1 VELTGYLAV
10 ARRWW
15 WTLLVAT
22 WVAGVSGYVVA
33 SQIPPTYEAETQ
45 LLVGPYNTDRDTLVA
60 SGDLVQ
66 TYSQLV
72 TTTPLLESAIAE
84 AGATLTATDLNL
96 ATRVTAN
103 DTTRFL
109 TIRVQDTSPVMA
121 ATLANKLADE
131 LTLLA
136 SRGTNRPEGQ
146 VTVVDFAVPPTDA
159 VAPQKSLIVGLAALA
174 ALIGAM
180 VLVMLLE
187 YLSAAVR
194 SEDELGRLTGLPL
207 LGRLDIARSL
217 PGERGLIDQAPD
229 SAAAA
234 AYRLVLAKAAFR
246 ETGGPARSIVVI
258 GTGSD
263 GASSQVASNLAAITA
278 RSGRQVVLVDY
289 DASDASVTR
298 IFGLHDRSGVTDL
311 VDASP
316 ADVSSRLVRV
326 SSTLRIL
333 AHGISQEP
341 DTIDPDRAAAVI
353 AALVDQA
360 DLVLI
365 NAGVLHLSAGALAW
379 AQAADAAILVAVRD
393 QARRDDVEYAAES
406 LRLVGVEVAGTVLA
420 ERKRGIRR
428 GRGRAEVPERP
439 RPTARET
446 PREPVR
452 DPFREPRRE
461 PVRESFREQAREPS
475 REPVREPVREVFRE
489 PMRQPAFEPLRELRP
504 EPVREP
510 FREPVIREAFREP
523 IVRTSPEP
531 VRDIKPEPIREIEP
545 EPIPEIEPEPIR
557 EIEPE
562 PIREIEPEPIRE
574 IQPRPRKTPT
584 RRSPRRRS
592 DPSPNA

>member
-1 VELTGYLAV
+1 MELTGYLAV

-60 SGDLVQ
+60 AGDLVQ

-84 AGATLTATDLNL
+84 AGATLSATDLNL

-103 DTTRFL
+103 DVTRFL
-109 TIRVQDTSPVMA
+109 TIRVQDTNPVMA

-131 LTLLA
+131 ITQLA

-146 VTVVDFAVPPTDA
+146 LQVVDFAVPPTEPI
-159 VAPQKSLIVGLAALA
+159 APQKSLIVGLAALA

-246 ETGGPARSIVVI
+246 EGGAARSIVVV

-263 GASSQVASNLAAITA
+263 GASSQVAANLAAITA

-289 DASDASVTR
+289 DAGDASVTR

-326 SSTLRIL
+326 SSALRVL

-341 DTIDPDRAAAVI
+341 DTIDPARASAVI

-360 DLVLI
+360 DLVMI

-420 ERKRGIRR
+420 ERKRAIRR
-428 GRGRAEVPERP
+428 GRARAETPERP
-439 RPTARET
+439 RPPARGAAREQV
-446 PREPVR
+446 REPVR
-452 DPFREPRRE
+452 EARRE
-461 PVRESFREQAREPS
+461 PVRESFRE
-475 REPVREPVREVFRE
+475 PVRDQVRDVFRE
-489 PMRQPAFEPLRELRP
+489 PARERAYEPLRELRP
-504 EPVREP
+504 EPVPERL
-510 FREPVIREAFREP
+510 REPVIRESFREP
-523 IVRTSPEP
+523 VVR
-531 VRDIKPEPIREIEP
+531 VQA
-545 EPIPEIEPEPIR
+545 EPIR

-562 PIREIEPEPIRE
+562 PIREIEPETIRQIEPEPISE
-574 IQPRPRKTPT
+574 IEPEPIDDIAPERPRKTPT
-584 RRSPRRRS
+584 RRTPRRRS

>member
-45 LLVGPYNTDRDTLVA
+45 LLVGPFNTDRETLVA
-60 SGDLVQ
+60 AGDLVQ

-84 AGATLTATDLNL
+84 AEATLTATDLNL

-103 DTTRFL
+103 DVTRFL
-109 TIRVQDTSPVMA
+109 TIRVQDTNPVMA

-131 LTLLA
+131 ITLLA

-146 VTVVDFAVPPTDA
+146 IQIVDFAVPPTDA

-194 SEDELGRLTGLPL
+194 SEAELGRLTGLPL

-217 PGERGLIDQAPD
+217 PGERGLIDQTPD

-246 ETGGPARSIVVI
+246 DAGGPARSIVIV

-263 GASSQVASNLAAITA
+263 GASSQVAANLAAITA
-278 RSGRQVVLVDY
+278 RSGRQVALVDY
-289 DASDASVTR
+289 DASDMSVTR

-333 AHGISQEP
+333 ALGISQEP

-353 AALVDQA
+353 AALVEQA
-360 DLVLI
+360 DLVMI

-428 GRGRAEVPERP
+428 SRARAETPERP
-439 RPTARET
+439 RVTTRET
-446 PREPVR
+446 PRERV
-452 DPFREPRRE
+452 REPVPE
-461 PVRESFREQAREPS
+461 PVRESIREPIRES
-475 REPVREPVREVFRE
+475 RREPLRESYREPIREPVRDVFREPVREPTY
-489 PMRQPAFEPLRELRP
+489 EPLRELRP
-504 EPVREP
+504 EPVPEP
-510 FREPVIREAFREP
+510 LREPVIRESFREP
-523 IVRTSPEP
+523 IVQP
-531 VRDIKPEPIREIEP
+531 
-545 EPIPEIEPEPIR
+545 EPEPIR

-562 PIREIEPEPIRE
+562 PIREVEPR
-574 IQPRPRKTPT
+574 RPRKTPT

>member
-22 WVAGVSGYVVA
+22 WVAGVSGYIVA

-60 SGDLVQ
+60 AGDLVQ

-72 TTTPLLESAIAE
+72 TTTPLLQSAIIESGANLTPAE
-84 AGATLTATDLNL
+84 LFL

-103 DTTRFL
+103 DVTRFL
-109 TIRVQDTSPVMA
+109 TIRVQDTDREMA

-131 LTLLA
+131 ITVLA
-136 SRGTNRPEGQ
+136 SGGTNRPEGQ
-146 VTVVDFAVPPTDA
+146 LTIVDFAVPPPADQP
-159 VAPQKSLIVGLAALA
+159 VAPQRSLIVGLAALA

-207 LGRLDIARSL
+207 LGRVEIGRAL
-217 PGERGLIDQAPD
+217 PSGERGLIDQAPD

-234 AYRLVLAKAAFR
+234 AYRLVLAKGAFR
-246 ETGGPARSIVVI
+246 EGGGAARSIVVV

-263 GASSQVASNLAAITA
+263 GASSQVAANLAAITA

-289 DASDASVTR
+289 DQSDASVTR
-298 IFGLHDRSGVTDL
+298 IFGLQDRSGITDL
-311 VDASP
+311 VDGSA

-326 SSTLRIL
+326 SGTLRVL
-333 AHGISQEP
+333 AHGISQDP
-341 DTIDPDRAAAVI
+341 DTIDVARAGAI
-353 AALVDQA
+353 ISALVDQA
-360 DLVLI
+360 DLIVI
-365 NAGVLHLSAGALAW
+365 NAGALHLSAGALAW

-406 LRLVGVEVAGTVLA
+406 LRLVGVEVSGTVLA
-420 ERKRGIRR
+420 DRKRGIRR
-428 GRGRAEVPERP
+428 SRGRADVPERP
-439 RPTARET
+439 RPT
-446 PREPVR
+446 P
-452 DPFREPRRE
+452 REPRRE
-461 PVRESFREQAREPS
+461 PAREQFRQSTVERAAEPIREPA
-475 REPVREPVREVFRE
+475 
-489 PMRQPAFEPLRELRP
+489 RQPAPEAYRRPFQEVATEPTYPSLRELR
-504 EPVREP
+504 V
-510 FREPVIREAFREP
+510 
-523 IVRTSPEP
+523 
-531 VRDIKPEPIREIEP
+531 EP
-545 EPIPEIEPEPIR
+545 EPLRRISSEPNGPVEPEPLHP
-557 EIEPE
+557 IEPA
-562 PIREIEPEPIRE
+562 PAP
-574 IQPRPRKTPT
+574 KTRT
-584 RRSPRRRS
+584 RRAPRRRS

>member
-60 SGDLVQ
+60 AGDLVQ

-72 TTTPLLESAIAE
+72 TTTPLLQSAIAE
-84 AGATLTATDLNL
+84 AGSTLTPAELNL

-103 DTTRFL
+103 DVTRFL
-109 TIRVQDTSPVMA
+109 TIRVQDTNPEMA
-121 ATLANKLADE
+121 ARLANNLADE
-131 LTLLA
+131 IIQLA
-136 SRGTNRPEGQ
+136 SFGTNRPEGQ
-146 VTVVDFAVPPTDA
+146 LTPVDFAVPPPADQPI
-159 VAPQKSLIVGLAALA
+159 APQKSLIVGLAALA

-207 LGRLDIARSL
+207 LGRVEIGRSL
-217 PGERGLIDQAPD
+217 PSGDRGLIDQAPD

-246 ETGGPARSIVVI
+246 DMGGAARSIVVV

-263 GASSQVASNLAAITA
+263 GASSQVAANLAAITA

-289 DASDASVTR
+289 DQTDASVTR
-298 IFGLHDRSGVTDL
+298 IFGLQDRSGITDL

-326 SSTLRIL
+326 SGTLRIL
-333 AHGISQEP
+333 AHGISQDP
-341 DTIDPDRAAAVI
+341 DTIDVGRASAI
-353 AALVDQA
+353 LSALADQA
-360 DLVLI
+360 DVVLI
-365 NAGVLHLSAGALAW
+365 NAGALHLSAGALAW

-428 GRGRAEVPERP
+428 GRSRSDFPERP
-439 RPTARET
+439 RPT
-446 PREPVR
+446 PR
-452 DPFREPRRE
+452 DPRRE
-461 PVRESFREQAREPS
+461 PGREPT
-475 REPVREPVREVFRE
+475 RDVTDER
-489 PMRQPAFEPLRELRP
+489 
-504 EPVREP
+504 VREP
-510 FREPVIREAFREP
+510 FLGSERQPA
-523 IVRTSPEP
+523 PEP
-531 VRDIKPEPIREIEP
+531 YRQPFQEPAPEPAYQPLREVRIEP
-545 EPIPEIEPEPIR
+545 EPLRGVEPEPLRSID
-557 EIEPE
+557 PT
-562 PIREIEPEPIRE
+562 PPS
-574 IQPRPRKTPT
+574 KSPT
-584 RRSPRRRS
+584 RRAPRRRS

>member
-1 VELTGYLAV
+1 MELTGYLAV

-45 LLVGPYNTDRDTLVA
+45 LLVGPFNTDRETLVA

-72 TTTPLLESAIAE
+72 TTTPLLDSAIAE
-84 AGATLTATDLNL
+84 AGSTLTPADLML

-109 TIRVQDTSPVMA
+109 SIRVQDTSPVMA

-131 LTLLA
+131 LTQLA

-146 VTVVDFAVPPTDA
+146 VQIVDSAVPPTEPI
-159 VAPQKSLIVGLAALA
+159 APQKSLIVALAALA

-194 SEDELGRLTGLPL
+194 SEDELGRLTGLPF

-246 ETGGPARSIVVI
+246 DAGGPARSIVIV

-263 GASSQVASNLAAITA
+263 GASSQVAANLGAITA

-326 SSTLRIL
+326 SSTMRIL

-353 AALVDQA
+353 AALVEQA
-360 DLVLI
+360 DLVMV
-365 NAGVLHLSAGALAW
+365 NAGALHLSAGALAW

-406 LRLVGVEVAGTVLA
+406 LRLVNVEVAGTVLA

-428 GRGRAEVPERP
+428 GRGRPEAPAPDRP
-439 RPTARET
+439 RPSGREAQ
-446 PREPVR
+446 
-452 DPFREPRRE
+452 
-461 PVRESFREQAREPS
+461 REQV
-475 REPVREPVREVFRE
+475 REPVREPIREPIRESRREPLREPARDLARDQVRDMFRE
-489 PMRQPAFEPLRELRP
+489 PVREATYEPLRELRP
-504 EPVREP
+504 EPVQL
-510 FREPVIREAFREP
+510 REPVIRESFREP
-523 IVRTSPEP
+523 IIQSEP
-531 VRDIKPEPIREIEP
+531 GSFREPTVQS
-545 EPIPEIEPEPIR
+545 EPEPIR

-562 PIREIEPEPIRE
+562 TL
-574 IQPRPRKTPT
+574 KTPT
-584 RRSPRRRS
+584 RRNPRRRS
-592 DPSPNA
+592 DPRPNA

>member
-1 VELTGYLAV
+1 MELTGYLAV

-45 LLVGPYNTDRDTLVA
+45 LLVGPFNTDRETLVA

-72 TTTPLLESAIAE
+72 TTTPLLQSAITE
-84 AGATLTATDLNL
+84 AGAQLTPADLSL

-109 TIRVQDTSPVMA
+109 SIRVQDTSPVMA

-131 LTLLA
+131 LTQLA
-136 SRGTNRPEGQ
+136 SAGTNRPEGQ
-146 VTVVDFAVPPTDA
+146 VQIVDAAVPPTEP

-194 SEDELGRLTGLPL
+194 SEDELGRLSGLPF
-207 LGRLDIARSL
+207 LGRLDISRSL

-246 ETGGPARSIVVI
+246 DAGGPARSIVVV

-263 GASSQVASNLAAITA
+263 GASSQIAANLAAITA

-289 DASDASVTR
+289 DSSDWSVTR
-298 IFGLHDRSGVTDL
+298 IFGLYDRSGVTDL
-311 VDASP
+311 IDASP

-326 SSTLRIL
+326 SSTMRVLP
-333 AHGISQEP
+333 HGISKEP

-360 DLVLI
+360 DLVMI
-365 NAGVLHLSAGALAW
+365 NAGALHLSAGALAW

-406 LRLVGVEVAGTVLA
+406 LRLVNVEVAGTVLA

-428 GRGRAEVPERP
+428 GRARPETPERP
-439 RPTARET
+439 RPTPRVTQRESV
-446 PREPVR
+446 REPIREPFSPVRFEPATEQVR
-452 DPFREPRRE
+452 DVYPATAARGHLRTAAGASPGARPSAAPRACDPRVVPRADRAVGTGAGPRVVHEPIVQSEPEPVGEVEPEPIVQSEPE
-461 PVRESFREQAREPS
+461 PVRESFSEPIVQS
-475 REPVREPVREVFRE
+475 EPEPVREV
-489 PMRQPAFEPLRELRP
+489 
-504 EPVREP
+504 
-510 FREPVIREAFREP
+510 
-523 IVRTSPEP
+523 
-531 VRDIKPEPIREIEP
+531 EP
-545 EPIPEIEPEPIR
+545 EPI
-557 EIEPE
+557 
-562 PIREIEPEPIRE
+562 
-574 IQPRPRKTPT
+574 KTPT
-584 RRSPRRRS
+584 RRSSRRRS
-592 DPSPNA
+592 NPSPNA

>member
-1 VELTGYLAV
+1 MELTGYLAV

-22 WVAGVSGYVVA
+22 WVAGVSGYIVA

-60 SGDLVQ
+60 AGDLVQ

-72 TTTPLLESAIAE
+72 TTTPLLESAIIE
-84 AGATLTATDLNL
+84 AGANLTPAELSL

-103 DTTRFL
+103 DVTRFL
-109 TIRVQDTSPVMA
+109 TIRVQDTDRVMA

-131 LTLLA
+131 ITVLA
-136 SRGTNRPEGQ
+136 SGGTNRPEGQ
-146 VTVVDFAVPPTDA
+146 LTIVDFAVPPPADQP
-159 VAPQKSLIVGLAALA
+159 VAPQRSLIVALAALA

-207 LGRLDIARSL
+207 LGRVEIGRAL
-217 PGERGLIDQAPD
+217 PSGERGLIDQAPD

-234 AYRLVLAKAAFR
+234 AYRLVLAKGAFR
-246 ETGGPARSIVVI
+246 EGGGVARSIVVV

-263 GASSQVASNLAAITA
+263 GASSQVAANLAAITA

-289 DASDASVTR
+289 DQSDASVTR
-298 IFGLHDRSGVTDL
+298 IFGLQDRSGITDL
-311 VDASP
+311 VDGSA

-326 SSTLRIL
+326 SGTLRVL
-333 AHGISQEP
+333 AHGISQDP
-341 DTIDPDRAAAVI
+341 DTIDVARAGAI
-353 AALVDQA
+353 ISALVDQA
-360 DLVLI
+360 DLIVI
-365 NAGVLHLSAGALAW
+365 NAGALHLSAGALAW

-428 GRGRAEVPERP
+428 NRGRSDLPERP
-439 RPTARET
+439 RPT
-446 PREPVR
+446 PRDPRRQPVR
-452 DPFREPRRE
+452 DPSRVGTNERAS
-461 PVRESFREQAREPS
+461 ESQHGSE
-475 REPVREPVREVFRE
+475 
-489 PMRQPAFEPLRELRP
+489 RQPAPEAYRRPFQEVANEPMYQPLRELR
-504 EPVREP
+504 V
-510 FREPVIREAFREP
+510 
-523 IVRTSPEP
+523 
-531 VRDIKPEPIREIEP
+531 EP
-545 EPIPEIEPEPIR
+545 EPLRRIGNEPSGPVEPEPLHP
-557 EIEPE
+557 IEPA
-562 PIREIEPEPIRE
+562 P
-574 IQPRPRKTPT
+574 KTRT
-584 RRSPRRRS
+584 RRAPRRRS
-592 DPSPNA
+592 DSSPNA

>member
-1 VELTGYLAV
+1 MELTGYLAV

-33 SQIPPTYEAETQ
+33 SQIPPTYEAQTQ

-60 SGDLVQ
+60 AGDLVQ

-72 TTTPLLESAIAE
+72 TTTPLLQSAIDE
-84 AGATLTATDLNL
+84 AGSTLTPADLKL

-103 DTTRFL
+103 DVTRFL
-109 TIRVQDTSPVMA
+109 TIRVQDTNRDMA
-121 ATLANKLADE
+121 ARLANNLADE
-131 LTLLA
+131 IIQLA
-136 SRGTNRPEGQ
+136 SFGTNRPEGQ
-146 VTVVDFAVPPTDA
+146 LTPVDFAVPPVEP

-207 LGRLDIARSL
+207 LGRVEIGRSL
-217 PGERGLIDQAPD
+217 PSGDRGLIDQAPD

-234 AYRLVLAKAAFR
+234 AYRLVLAKGAFR
-246 ETGGPARSIVVI
+246 EGGGAARSIVVV

-263 GASSQVASNLAAITA
+263 GASSQVAANLAAITA

-289 DASDASVTR
+289 DQTDASVTR
-298 IFGLHDRSGVTDL
+298 IFGLQDRSGITDL

-326 SSTLRIL
+326 SGTLRIL
-333 AHGISQEP
+333 AHGISQDP
-341 DTIDPDRAAAVI
+341 DTIDVDRASAI
-353 AALVDQA
+353 LAALGDQA
-360 DLVLI
+360 DLILI
-365 NAGVLHLSAGALAW
+365 NAGALHLSAGALAW

-420 ERKRGIRR
+420 ERRRGIRR
-428 GRGRAEVPERP
+428 SRSRSDLPERP
-439 RPTARET
+439 RPT
-446 PREPVR
+446 PR
-452 DPFREPRRE
+452 DPRRE
-461 PVRESFREQAREPS
+461 PVSDPS
-475 REPVREPVREVFRE
+475 REVTSERVREPLGGSE
-489 PMRQPAFEPLRELRP
+489 RQPAPEPYQRSFQAPAPEPAYQPLRE
-504 EPVREP
+504 VR
-510 FREPVIREAFREP
+510 
-523 IVRTSPEP
+523 
-531 VRDIKPEPIREIEP
+531 IEP
-545 EPIPEIEPEPIR
+545 EPLRPVEPEPLHSIEPESPA
-557 EIEPE
+557 
-562 PIREIEPEPIRE
+562 
-574 IQPRPRKTPT
+574 KSPT
-584 RRSPRRRS
+584 RRTPRRRS

>member
-1 VELTGYLAV
+1 MELTGYLAV

-45 LLVGPYNTDRDTLVA
+45 LLVGPFNTDRETLVA

-72 TTTPLLESAIAE
+72 TTTPLLDSAIKE
-84 AGATLTATDLNL
+84 AGARLTPADLGL

-109 TIRVQDTSPVMA
+109 SIRVQDTSPVMA
-121 ATLANKLADE
+121 ATLANKLAEE
-131 LTLLA
+131 LTQLA
-136 SRGTNRPEGQ
+136 SAGTNRPEGQ
-146 VTVVDFAVPPTDA
+146 VQIVDAAVPPTEP
-159 VAPQKSLIVGLAALA
+159 VAPQRSLIVALAALA

-194 SEDELGRLTGLPL
+194 SEDELGRLTGLPF
-207 LGRLDIARSL
+207 LGRLDISRSL

-246 ETGGPARSIVVI
+246 DAGGPARSIVVV

-263 GASSQVASNLAAITA
+263 GASSQIAANLAAITA
-278 RSGRQVVLVDY
+278 RSGRQVVVVDY

-326 SSTLRIL
+326 SSTLRVL
-333 AHGISQEP
+333 PHGISQEP
-341 DTIDPDRAAAVI
+341 DTIDRDRAAAVI

-360 DLVLI
+360 DLVMV
-365 NAGVLHLSAGALAW
+365 NAGALHLSAGALAW

-406 LRLVGVEVAGTVLA
+406 LRLVNVEVAGTVLA

-428 GRGRAEVPERP
+428 GRGRPETPERP
-439 RPTARET
+439 RPTTRQAQ
-446 PREPVR
+446 
-452 DPFREPRRE
+452 
-461 PVRESFREQAREPS
+461 RES
-475 REPVREPVREVFRE
+475 VREPVRETFRE
-489 PMRQPAFEPLRELRP
+489 VRVEPVPDQVRDVYPAPVLQASYEPPRELRP
-504 EPVREP
+504 EPVP
-510 FREPVIREAFREP
+510 QPLREPVILESYGPP
-523 IVRTSPEP
+523 IVQPEPEP
-531 VRDIKPEPIREIEP
+531 VREIEP
-545 EPIPEIEPEPIR
+545 EPI
-557 EIEPE
+557 
-562 PIREIEPEPIRE
+562 
-574 IQPRPRKTPT
+574 KTPT
-584 RRSPRRRS
+584 RRSSRRRRN
-592 DPSPNA
+592 PSPNA